1 VDIFSSTFSS
11 LENAIGYASQ
21 KQKVISDNIANVDTP
36 NYKAKDVS
44 FKNVLSDAVNS
55 QFSTK
60 ITDPRDFSFDT
71 SSQPYTVTTQ
81 QNVDYNS
88 NGNSVD
94 IDKEMSN
101 MATNQIYYNT
111 LVSRMSDEFQTLQM
125 VIKGGS

>member
-55 QFSTK
+55 RFSTK

>member
-21 KQKVISDNIANVDTP
+21 KQKVISDNIANVDTS

-44 FKNVLSDAVNS
+44 FKNVLNDAVNS

-60 ITDPRDFSFDT
+60 RTDPRHFSFET
-71 SSQPYTVTTQ
+71 SEEPYVITNQ
-81 QNVDYNS
+81 ANVDYNS

-111 LVSRMSDEFQTLQM
+111 LVSRMSDQFKTLQM

>member
-44 FKNVLSDAVNS
+44 FKNVLNDAVNS

-60 ITDPRDFSFDT
+60 RTDPRHFSFDT
-71 SSQPYTVTTQ
+71 SDEPYVITNQ
-81 QNVDYNS
+81 ANVDYNS

-111 LVSRMSDEFQTLQM
+111 LVSRMSDQFKTLQM

>member
-1 VDIFSSTFSS
+1 MDIFSSTFSS

-44 FKNVLSDAVNS
+44 FQNALSDAVNS
-55 QFSTK
+55 QFTTK

-71 SSQPYTVTTQ
+71 SAQPYAVTTQ

-94 IDKEMSN
+94 IDKEMSD

>member
-44 FKNVLSDAVNS
+44 FKNVLNDAVNS

-60 ITDPRDFSFDT
+60 RTDPRHFSFDT
-71 SSQPYTVTTQ
+71 SEEPYVITNQ
-81 QNVDYNS
+81 ANVDYNS

-111 LVSRMSDEFQTLQM
+111 LVSRMSDQFKTLQM

>member
-44 FKNVLSDAVNS
+44 FQNALSDAVNS
-55 QFSTK
+55 QITTK

-71 SSQPYTVTTQ
+71 SAQPYAVTTQ

-94 IDKEMSN
+94 IDKEMSD